1 MEGFKKEKTAENQ
14 LFDVFI
20 KDFFCELDNKQK
32 STQFRQ
38 NLDKEAAFVEKLAE
52 AVGHLRSDLRC
63 ASLLSCYKGTQN
75 FKINQILNTAKTRNN
90 STNRIL
96 IGQ

>member
-20 KDFFCELDNKQK
+20 KDFFCELETKQK
-32 STQFRQ
+32 SELFEQ
-38 NLDKEAAFVEKLAE
+38 NLDKEAVFVEKLAE

-63 ASLLSCYKGTQN
+63 VSLLSCYKGTQI
-75 FKINQILNTAKTRNN
+75 FKINQIYRTFAPR
-90 STNRIL
+90 
-96 IGQ
+96 